1 MASPIRRGTGMYA
14 DSDTAANVAV
24 QERSDTDRA
33 QHDYEIYGYP
43 CPAPDRNYSRHRS
56 TAVRK
61 RSDTDRAQHD
71 YEIYGY
77 PRPAPDRNYSRH
89 RSTADLKAAD
99 YSLSDVCDLGGDE
112 ELCRLLKSQEMLN
125 STGETNL
132 DTLSTGIGEAR
143 MSIPGEEEVTRLS
156 RVAVVKAITDAY
168 IDSRRGPMLAESTV
182 RSPASDVQDSAGA
195 RAQHSLESS
204 RGTLPAW
211 DLTSPGSQSAG
222 IGEARMSIPGEEE
235 VTQLSQVAMLKA
247 ITDAYTDSRQGPVLA
262 EESTVRSHASDVQ
275 DSAGARAQHSL
286 ESSRGT
292 LPAWDLTSP
301 GTQSAGC
308 LEAEET
314 TSADD
319 VMAMLTHMATVTGMK
334 AAYTHSC
341 RGAAVASP
349 FIIGGGMLFGP
360 VGIFIGGTVG
370 GFLGWMISEDFKSVP
385 QVLMELSP
393 AERQKLCAEAMAV
406 LKNFDWT
413 NADELIR
420 FVTAN
425 SVVRDKVLGVLN
437 TYITNE
443 LKAKPKY
450 RK

>member
-168 IDSRRGPMLAESTV
+168 IDSRRGPMLAEESTV

-211 DLTSPGSQSAG
+211 DLTSPGS
-222 IGEARMSIPGEEE
+222 
-235 VTQLSQVAMLKA
+235 
-247 ITDAYTDSRQGPVLA
+247 
-262 EESTVRSHASDVQ
+262 
-275 DSAGARAQHSL
+275 
-286 ESSRGT
+286 
-292 LPAWDLTSP
+292 
-301 GTQSAGC
+301 QSAGC

>member
-168 IDSRRGPMLAESTV
+168 IDSRRGPMLAEESTV

-211 DLTSPGSQSAG
+211 DLTSPGSQSA
-222 IGEARMSIPGEEE
+222 
-235 VTQLSQVAMLKA
+235 
-247 ITDAYTDSRQGPVLA
+247 
-262 EESTVRSHASDVQ
+262 ESTVRSHASDVQ

>member
-211 DLTSPGSQSAG
+211 DLTSPGSQSA
-222 IGEARMSIPGEEE
+222 
-235 VTQLSQVAMLKA
+235 
-247 ITDAYTDSRQGPVLA
+247 
-262 EESTVRSHASDVQ
+262 ESTVRSHASDVQ

>member
-132 DTLSTGIGEAR
+132 DTLST
-143 MSIPGEEEVTRLS
+143 
-156 RVAVVKAITDAY
+156 
-168 IDSRRGPMLAESTV
+168 ESTV